1 MDYIELALASSSPVD
16 PERAVLSAAFVA
28 LVGLVIFI
36 IRNKRNLAERLR
48 KDHG

>member
-16 PERAVLSAAFVA
+16 PERAVLSAAFAA

-48 KDHG
+48 KHHG